1 MAATPEGRRLTEA
14 HRLEQQQVRAEF
26 LAEFIALWALLDTD
40 RLDETGPGWV
50 RAVLR
55 TLAVYRLLSA
65 QVATQYYWNFAAA
78 EAPDSAA
85 RPRIEL
91 PPGVERPGGSPPPP
105 PAVSSRRERTSSRR
119 RNGRQSE
126 RARRPRGEDVIPE
139 PRQSAVRWDFDEDV
153 IPEPR
158 RSDVRWD
165 FDEDAVAR
173 SLDTPRTRIEI
184 PDIDWEPRNRAAEIS
199 LNITGPIGQKSKIG
213 RGRTP
218 RQARDISFVES
229 SGVASRHVLT
239 GGRQSLL
246 TLLQDDPQV
255 QRWIRVTDGDPC
267 AFCAMLA
274 GRGPVFLTEQSAGF
288 SAHDH
293 CACTAEPVYSMDA
306 PWPGRA
312 QEFHKLWNE
321 HIRNRYSGAE
331 ARRQWRRL
339 YEGLQREA
347 RQVEIA

>member
-26 LAEFIALWALLDTD
+26 LTEFIALWALLDTE

-50 RAVLR
+50 RAVMR
-55 TLAVYRLLSA
+55 VLAAYRLLSA
-65 QVATQYYWNFAAA
+65 QVSTQYYRDFAAV
-78 EAPDSAA
+78 EAPDSAT

-91 PPGVERPGGSPPPP
+91 PPGVQRPEPTPSPAPRAAPN
-105 PAVSSRRERTSSRR
+105 RRERASSRR
-119 RNGRQSE
+119 RNGRQPE

-139 PRQSAVRWDFDEDV
+139 PRQSALRWDL
-153 IPEPR
+153 
-158 RSDVRWD
+158 
-165 FDEDAVAR
+165 DEDAIRR
-173 SLDTPRTRIEI
+173 SFGTPRTRIEI
-184 PDIDWEPRNRAAEIS
+184 PEIDWTERNRAAEVS
-199 LNITGPIGQKSKIG
+199 LNITGPIGQKHKIKLG
-213 RGRTP
+213 KTP

-229 SGVASRHVLT
+229 SGVATRHVLT

-246 TLLQDDPQV
+246 TLLTDDPQV
-255 QRWIRVTDGDPC
+255 QRWVRVTDGDPC

-274 GRGPVFLTEQSAGF
+274 SRGPVYLTEDSAGF
-288 SAHDH
+288 RAHDH

-312 QEFHKLWNE
+312 QEFHRLWNE
-321 HIRNRYSGAE
+321 NIRNRYSGAE

-339 YEGLQREA
+339 IDDLRRES
-347 RQVEIA
+347 RQLDVG